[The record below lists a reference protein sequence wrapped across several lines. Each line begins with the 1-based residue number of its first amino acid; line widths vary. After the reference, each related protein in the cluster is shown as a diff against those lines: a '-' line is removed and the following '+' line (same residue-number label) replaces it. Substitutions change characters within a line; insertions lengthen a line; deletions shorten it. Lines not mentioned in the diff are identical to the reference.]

1 MTLFKPTEI
10 EYISS
15 ITRQKHFIY
24 DDDIED
30 IEDIEDINNCI
41 PTIKLS
47 AYNHEEA
54 LDEIIQYHAP
64 FSLQSIILF
73 ASLDMLY
80 SRFQNK
86 CADSFLNRLN
96 NLPENNDAEII
107 YKITYTIM
115 REIRNQCTHKEFED
129 NGFFIEADDFHL
141 KEEGCLYLF
150 GLVNKL
156 ILLYNGKRLNKYDVE
171 ILKQYLQVIFNNLS
185 FKKIKPLSKLISK
198 LKKKLKIKNLYNKRR
213 RHIIFCKDSF
223 EAISI
228 CKRILLKEKDTPIPK
243 TIPQSPY
250 DFAPI
255 EMLYCPKEMVNEFL
269 IETPDK
275 KRYLILGDCLYEN
288 IEEWIIEGNYINN

>member
-1 MTLFKPTEI
+1 
-10 EYISS
+10 
-15 ITRQKHFIY
+15 
-24 DDDIED
+24 
-30 IEDIEDINNCI
+30 
-41 PTIKLS
+41 
-47 AYNHEEA
+47 
-54 LDEIIQYHAP
+54 
-64 FSLQSIILF
+64 
-73 ASLDMLY
+73 
-80 SRFQNK
+80 
-86 CADSFLNRLN
+86 
-96 NLPENNDAEII
+96 
-107 YKITYTIM
+107 M

-228 CKRILLKEKDTPIPK
+228 CKRILLKEKDIPIPK
-243 TIPQSPY
+243 TIPQLPY

-275 KRYLILGDCLYEN
+275 KKYLILGDCLYEN